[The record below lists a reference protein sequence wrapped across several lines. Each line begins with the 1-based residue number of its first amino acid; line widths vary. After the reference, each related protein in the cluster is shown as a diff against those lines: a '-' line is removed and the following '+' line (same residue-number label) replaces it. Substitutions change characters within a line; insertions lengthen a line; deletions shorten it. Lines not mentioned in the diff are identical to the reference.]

1 MKRPGKRLQVT
12 LVVQINGKLR
22 ARLELEPGAT
32 KDQALEQALAIEN
45 VQRHMDGKEVRK
57 VIHIPDRLLNI
68 VVGLKPMPARLI
80 TGILS
85 LALLCTGCGFQLR
98 DDVELPP
105 QMAKTQMVIDD
116 EYSTLARRVRVMLE
130 QSGVQ
135 FVNAEEASAVLEIP
149 VNNVVTDVLTIG
161 DNARVR
167 EYRISH
173 TVRFRLLDAEGQV
186 LLGWQNLRQARE
198 ISFDEQR
205 ILAGSREQE
214 YLKKELAETLS
225 RLLIARLESMPAG
238 SG

>member
-1 MKRPGKRLQVT
+1 
-12 LVVQINGKLR
+12 
-22 ARLELEPGAT
+22 
-32 KDQALEQALAIEN
+32 
-45 VQRHMDGKEVRK
+45 
-57 VIHIPDRLLNI
+57 
-68 VVGLKPMPARLI
+68 MPARLL
-80 TGILS
+80 TALLS

-130 QSGVQ
+130 QSGVR

-149 VNNVVTDVLTIG
+149 VNTVVTDVLTIG

-173 TVRFRLLDAEGQV
+173 TVRFRLLDAEGEV
-186 LLGWQNLRQARE
+186 LLSWQNLRQARE

>member
-1 MKRPGKRLQVT
+1 MPG
-12 LVVQINGKLR
+12 
-22 ARLELEPGAT
+22 
-32 KDQALEQALAIEN
+32 
-45 VQRHMDGKEVRK
+45 
-57 VIHIPDRLLNI
+57 
-68 VVGLKPMPARLI
+68 RLI
-80 TGILS
+80 TAILS
-85 LALLCTGCGFQLR
+85 LVLLCTGCGFQLR

-116 EYSTLARRVRVMLE
+116 EYSALARRVKVMLE
-130 QSGVQ
+130 QSGVR

-173 TVRFRLLDAEGQV
+173 TVRFRLLDAEGEV
-186 LLGWQNLRQARE
+186 LLSWQNLRQARE